1 MLHDEK
7 TNYPDAFVT
16 YHLPL
21 LDFAFWG
28 CLTTNILE
36 LKVLSQVLF
45 NCEHQESVAKT
56 VTQLCRL
63 GDEENIQHYYYCCY
77 YYYLKTDHKDNLSK
91 SAVNNT

>member
-1 MLHDEK
+1 MQDVMHRTMNSKFLFLGVMFPIEMLHDEK

-16 YHLPL
+16 YLLPL

-63 GDEENIQHYYYCCY
+63 GDEENI
-77 YYYLKTDHKDNLSK
+77 
-91 SAVNNT
+91 